1 MKLSK
6 YFIPALLSPLMLVG
20 CADYDDWNYNVEKP
34 NTIAGYEY
42 LNDYAPLKDNIN
54 RSSAGDF
61 KLGAGLGESEFESGT
76 GPLFRLAAHNFDEVV
91 AGNAMKMA
99 SCVADNGD
107 MDFSGVASFIQSS
120 EEAGVSVYGHTLAWH
135 SQQPVKW
142 LNSLLKD
149 KPIPIP
155 EGGDNPCIVYDN
167 GEAGANS
174 WDKQAI
180 VTLSTPMEAGKT
192 YVFSAQIKADEGG
205 DIQAVPI
212 WTTSPNLNQWGG
224 SNDVQYLAVFK
235 LGNSF
240 TTCTW
245 EFQAAFPIDK
255 VQFFMGKIPGK
266 IYFDDVTCKEKGSD
280 SEMVPNGTF
289 DGADISAWSANW
301 NGPSFK
307 IEGVAAGPSTYMADL
322 IDNGDME
329 GPEANNFAKKEN
341 SGSIVYEITDG
352 VGKNGSRGVKIVS
365 KGGQADAWESQFWIV
380 SNEVLHI
387 GDKIHVEFDY
397 RADGG
402 CAGTNVDTQAHFG
415 PGEYQHWACCG
426 TVAFTNEWQRYTK
439 DFTVDAS
446 MAKKADTGMKS
457 IAFNMSPNADAGAY
471 YIDNVVLQIEKE
483 GEGIPLTPEEKKDTL
498 TWAMDKWI
506 KGMMEACEGK
516 VKAWDVVNEAISGGN
531 PDAEGVYALQHD
543 LEGTKPEDFYWQD
556 YLGDY
561 DYVRTAVRLAREYG
575 PEDIKLFI
583 NDYNLEYEWD
593 GKDNKKLQSLI
604 KWIERWE
611 SDGVTKIDGIG
622 TQTHI
627 SFCADPDIQKKHE
640 ELIKNSFQLMANT
653 GKLIR
658 ISELDMGYDDANGNK
673 VMTVD
678 MTEEMHKQMSD
689 FYKWI
694 IKTYMEIIPAAQQWG
709 ICQWCIKDSPTGSA
723 WRPGEPTGLWM
734 VKKELNGNEVVYRKH
749 TYGGFADGLAG
760 KE

>member
-1 MKLSK
+1 MNKKILSAIC
-6 YFIPALLSPLMLVG
+6 FVTLVAS
-20 CADYDDWNYNVEKP
+20 CADNDMIGGLTVEKP
-34 NTIAGYEY
+34 AELAGYEY
-42 LNDYAPLKDNIN
+42 LNNYEPLKNNIV
-54 RSSAGDF
+54 RKSGSQF
-61 KLGAGLGESEFESGT
+61 KLGVGTDATQYVNQGLEYSMVNSNFEET
-76 GPLFRLAAHNFDEVV
+76 EP
-91 AGNAMKMA
+91 GNEMKMG
-99 SCVADNGD
+99 SCVNEKGD
-107 MDFSGVASFIQSS
+107 MDFGTVSS
-120 EEAGVSVYGHTLAWH
+120 YVNAATDAGLSVYGHTLAWH

-142 LNSLLKD
+142 LTKLLKD
-149 KPIPIP
+149 KELDVDPDAKEEKLIHECDYTSGISYQWWHQGVEPYTENGAMVVVNETAKGFWEAQYFADDHITIEEDVDYVVRLTAKASAEASINCILGGWSGAKDQKITIPTEWKTINARLSGITP
-155 EGGDNPCIVYDN
+155 GDAHVMLQSGDFVGTLWIQKCEVLKIVK
-167 GEAGANS
+167 ANS
-174 WDKQAI
+174 
-180 VTLSTPMEAGKT
+180 
-192 YVFSAQIKADEGG
+192 
-205 DIQAVPI
+205 
-212 WTTSPNLNQWGG
+212 
-224 SNDVQYLAVFK
+224 
-235 LGNSF
+235 
-240 TTCTW
+240 
-245 EFQAAFPIDK
+245 
-255 VQFFMGKIPGK
+255 
-266 IYFDDVTCKEKGSD
+266 
-280 SEMVPNGTF
+280 
-289 DGADISAWSANW
+289 
-301 NGPSFK
+301 
-307 IEGVAAGPSTYMADL
+307 
-322 IDNGDME
+322 
-329 GPEANNFAKKEN
+329 
-341 SGSIVYEITDG
+341 
-352 VGKNGSRGVKIVS
+352 
-365 KGGQADAWESQFWIV
+365 
-380 SNEVLHI
+380 
-387 GDKIHVEFDY
+387 
-397 RADGG
+397 
-402 CAGTNVDTQAHFG
+402 
-415 PGEYQHWACCG
+415 
-426 TVAFTNEWQRYTK
+426 
-439 DFTVDAS
+439 
-446 MAKKADTGMKS
+446 
-457 IAFNMSPNADAGAY
+457 
-471 YIDNVVLQIEKE
+471 
-483 GEGIPLTPEEKKDTL
+483 IPLTPEEKKDTL
-498 TWAMDKWI
+498 IWAMDRWI